1 MGMSVFRTLLSIA
14 LATAGSV
21 LAVVSATAGEER
33 TTSNLNLRTGP
44 GMHYPV
50 HVVIPAGS
58 LVDVVSCGHEWCHL
72 KWGGQVGYSHA
83 GWLVS
88 HVKVAVP
95 IKHVK

>member
-1 MGMSVFRTLLSIA
+1 MNSFRTTILLIG
-14 LATAGSV
+14 LAAAAGTMAV
-21 LAVVSATAGEER
+21 LPASAGEER

-50 HVVIPAGS
+50 HAVIPAGS
-58 LVDVVSCGHEWCHL
+58 LVEVIACGHEWCHL
-72 KWGGQVGYSHA
+72 KWGGTVGYSHA

-88 HVKVAVP
+88 HISVPVP